1 MKEDKTRKKNFQQVS
16 EGAAREKLEI
26 SAARLSTVITNLQ
39 EGVLVE
45 DENRNIL
52 LINRRF
58 IDMFGIPATVDQL
71 IGTDCS
77 NAAEDSKHLFQEP
90 EEFVRRID
98 IILKQQKLVT
108 GEDIPLADG
117 RTFQRDYVPIFLEE
131 RYLGHMWAY
140 RDISEQIYYREKL
153 EKQAE
158 LLKKMNVELESLASR
173 DALTGVS
180 NRRAFLSRLKEEIR
194 RSGRTGGPL
203 SLLMMDVDRFKAYN
217 DTFGHPEGDR
227 ALVSVAAVL
236 ERTSRETDFCARYGG
251 EEFAVVLGE
260 TDSAE
265 SRKAAERIRS
275 AVEASSWDKRQVT
288 VSIGAATL
296 SAVADELKTDTIIN
310 LLISQADEALYQSK
324 AAGRNRCTHHED
336 LHTP

>member
-1 MKEDKTRKKNFQQVS
+1 MS
-16 EGAAREKLEI
+16 EAAAGEKLEI
-26 SAARLSTVITNLQ
+26 SAARFSTIITNLQ

-52 LINRRF
+52 LINPIF
-58 IDMFGIPATVDQL
+58 IEMFGIPATVDQL

-77 NAAEDSKHLFQEP
+77 NAAEDTKHLFKEP
-90 EEFVRRID
+90 DKFVRRID
-98 IILKQQKLVT
+98 TILEQQKLVT
-108 GEDIPLADG
+108 REDIPLADG

-140 RDISEQIYYREKL
+140 RDISDQIYYREKL

-158 LLKKMNVELESLASR
+158 LLKKMNVELESLASN

-180 NRRAFLSRLKEEIR
+180 NRRAFLSRLKQEIL
-194 RSGRTGGPL
+194 RSGRTANPL
-203 SLLMMDVDRFKAYN
+203 SLLMIDVDKFKAYN

-227 ALVSVAAVL
+227 ALSSVAGVL
-236 ERTSRETDFCARYGG
+236 QQTARETDFTARYGG
-251 EEFAVVLGE
+251 EEFAVILGE
-260 TDSAE
+260 TGSAE

-275 AVEASSWDKRQVT
+275 AVEAAGWEKRPVT
-288 VSIGAATL
+288 VSIGAATFC
-296 SAVADELKTDTIIN
+296 DIPENTKTDTLLQ
-310 LLISQADEALYQSK
+310 LLISQADEALYKSK

-336 LHTP
+336 LHTQ